1 MGHIT
6 SRTSRAMLTKV
17 GALHGALLVRWRRDP
32 RRDRAMDRAF
42 KRRAEEPNVDCEVL
56 VLITLLRR
64 TKMKHNVTST

>member
-6 SRTSRAMLTKV
+6 SRTLRAMLTKV
-17 GALHGALLVRWRRDP
+17 GALLVRWRRDP

>member
-1 MGHIT
+1 MSQVNTEFEG
-6 SRTSRAMLTKV
+6 
-17 GALHGALLVRWRRDP
+17 DP
-32 RRDRAMDRAF
+32 EYEQFEEYVDQRGCATARAMDRAF

>member
-6 SRTSRAMLTKV
+6 SRTLRAMLTKV
-17 GALHGALLVRWRRDP
+17 GALLVRWRRD
-32 RRDRAMDRAF
+32 RASRL